1 MRRRL
6 AHLAIGASALLAIV
20 ALLGFVVAPAV
31 IKAQL
36 ETRLAQALQRQVTV
50 ERVRV
55 NPFTLS
61 GAVQGFVMRERDSE
75 QPLLTFD
82 ELFVDASMASL
93 YRLSPVLDRVRL
105 RQPHLRLVRLA
116 EHRYNV
122 QDLIEAALQPSS
134 GPPPRFSLN
143 NIEVQDGR
151 IDFDDR
157 PLGRRHEVTGIALGI
172 PFISNLPYAV
182 DIDVEP
188 SLAAAVNGSPLR
200 LKGDTKPFKDT
211 RETALALDFD
221 RIDLPTY
228 VAYSPLPLPVQLR
241 GGELDTRL
249 TLRFVAGAD
258 NTPRTLSLAGTVEL
272 RQLRLSD
279 GTSEPLL
286 ELPRAQ
292 VELTQFDAVANA
304 LAIGTIAVE
313 APLLHLRRNR
323 DGSTNLDALRTPAGT
338 RADPGGPP
346 LRFDIAKVSLRDG
359 RILFS
364 DRQPEQR
371 PFETDIR
378 KLTVEAANL
387 SNTPQSRA
395 ALRASYETS
404 TGATFSYDGDV
415 SLQPLGA
422 GGRVAV
428 RAFRLADLFPYYES
442 VLNLRVDGGTL
453 DLDARVELTAIE
465 PLALQVADIEAA
477 IRGLKL
483 AVANEKAPQWT
494 LALAEVRGGTVD
506 VGRQRISLREVSVRD
521 GTGNLRR
528 DSDGTIN
535 VNRLFRTTVQT
546 GRAAPAA
553 DAGWV
558 VEADLLRL
566 ARLRVSYADLALPT
580 PFKTVLAP
588 IDGTYRNFSN
598 ARDSRGRI
606 DVRATVDGRG
616 RVGIAG
622 DVSTNPVAGNV
633 RVDARDLALAPLQA
647 FIDEQVNLSVTGG
660 ALRAVGRLDFDLA
673 GPQPKGG
680 FDGEVE
686 IVDFASVDKPR
697 QGSLLQWKS
706 LRLGGVRVALQPLQA
721 AVGEVTLADFY
732 SRLILNADGTLNVQ
746 NLLAP
751 TPAADD
757 GQARADG
764 TRAAAPNDAAAAG
777 AGSRAA
783 LPDIRIGRIT
793 LVGGN
798 VNFSDFFIKPN
809 YTANLTGV
817 AGSVGRLDAGT
828 AGDVELRARL
838 DGSAPVEISGRINPL
853 AAELFLDL
861 RANARDIDLPPLTP
875 YAAKYAG
882 YGIEKGKLSM
892 EVAYR
897 IEGRKLNAENR
908 LVLDQLTFGEKVD
921 SPDATKLP
929 VLLAVALLKDR
940 NGVID
945 VNLPIS
951 GSLDDPQFSLGGI
964 ILQVIVN
971 LIVKAVTAPFAL
983 IGALVGGGEELA
995 YLEFAPGSAAITQE
1009 GKAKLGRIAKAL
1021 AERPALKLD
1030 IAGRVDPAVDREG
1043 LRRAAVER
1051 QVRAQKAKAL
1061 GKAIDSSE
1069 TVVTGEDYPKY
1080 LAAAYRAAD
1089 FPKPR
1094 NLIGLLKDLP
1104 AAEMET
1110 LLLTHASASDDDLRQ
1125 LANDRAQQAK
1135 AWLVEEGKVA
1145 PERVFL
1151 TAPRLTAEGI
1161 QDKGSAARVDFS
1173 LR

>member
-387 SNTPQSRA
+387 SN
-395 ALRASYETS
+395 
-404 TGATFSYDGDV
+404 
-415 SLQPLGA
+415 
-422 GGRVAV
+422 
-428 RAFRLADLFPYYES
+428 
-442 VLNLRVDGGTL
+442 
-453 DLDARVELTAIE
+453 
-465 PLALQVADIEAA
+465 
-477 IRGLKL
+477 
-483 AVANEKAPQWT
+483 AP
-494 LALAEVRGGTVD
+494 
-506 VGRQRISLREVSVRD
+506 
-521 GTGNLRR
+521 
-528 DSDGTIN
+528 
-535 VNRLFRTTVQT
+535 
-546 GRAAPAA
+546 
-553 DAGWV
+553 
-558 VEADLLRL
+558 
-566 ARLRVSYADLALPT
+566 
-580 PFKTVLAP
+580 
-588 IDGTYRNFSN
+588 
-598 ARDSRGRI
+598 
-606 DVRATVDGRG
+606 
-616 RVGIAG
+616 
-622 DVSTNPVAGNV
+622 
-633 RVDARDLALAPLQA
+633 
-647 FIDEQVNLSVTGG
+647 
-660 ALRAVGRLDFDLA
+660 
-673 GPQPKGG
+673 
-680 FDGEVE
+680 
-686 IVDFASVDKPR
+686 
-697 QGSLLQWKS
+697 
-706 LRLGGVRVALQPLQA
+706 
-721 AVGEVTLADFY
+721 
-732 SRLILNADGTLNVQ
+732 
-746 NLLAP
+746 
-751 TPAADD
+751 
-757 GQARADG
+757 
-764 TRAAAPNDAAAAG
+764 
-777 AGSRAA
+777 
-783 LPDIRIGRIT
+783 
-793 LVGGN
+793 
-798 VNFSDFFIKPN
+798 
-809 YTANLTGV
+809 
-817 AGSVGRLDAGT
+817 
-828 AGDVELRARL
+828 
-838 DGSAPVEISGRINPL
+838 
-853 AAELFLDL
+853 
-861 RANARDIDLPPLTP
+861 
-875 YAAKYAG
+875 
-882 YGIEKGKLSM
+882 
-892 EVAYR
+892 
-897 IEGRKLNAENR
+897 
-908 LVLDQLTFGEKVD
+908 
-921 SPDATKLP
+921 
-929 VLLAVALLKDR
+929 
-940 NGVID
+940 
-945 VNLPIS
+945 
-951 GSLDDPQFSLGGI
+951 
-964 ILQVIVN
+964 
-971 LIVKAVTAPFAL
+971 
-983 IGALVGGGEELA
+983 
-995 YLEFAPGSAAITQE
+995 
-1009 GKAKLGRIAKAL
+1009 
-1021 AERPALKLD
+1021 
-1030 IAGRVDPAVDREG
+1030 
-1043 LRRAAVER
+1043 
-1051 QVRAQKAKAL
+1051 
-1061 GKAIDSSE
+1061 
-1069 TVVTGEDYPKY
+1069 
-1080 LAAAYRAAD
+1080 
-1089 FPKPR
+1089 
-1094 NLIGLLKDLP
+1094 
-1104 AAEMET
+1104 
-1110 LLLTHASASDDDLRQ
+1110 
-1125 LANDRAQQAK
+1125 
-1135 AWLVEEGKVA
+1135 
-1145 PERVFL
+1145 
-1151 TAPRLTAEGI
+1151 
-1161 QDKGSAARVDFS
+1161 
-1173 LR
+1173 